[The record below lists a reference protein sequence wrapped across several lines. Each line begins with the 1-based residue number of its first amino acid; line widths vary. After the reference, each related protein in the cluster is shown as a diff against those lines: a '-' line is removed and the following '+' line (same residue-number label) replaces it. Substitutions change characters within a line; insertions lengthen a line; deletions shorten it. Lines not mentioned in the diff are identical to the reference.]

1 VHRRQSNG
9 RAGIDGPHRYDG
21 QVKQSESKNGA
32 WDLTR
37 SHLVNAVIEGC
48 NRRFVG
54 VSLLG
59 MIIDVLVFQVLR
71 TLGANLE
78 LSQVTS
84 FFAGAILIFAL
95 SADGTLSAPDQTGK
109 TIRRAHYGRFLLV
122 SLLALFLR
130 SGVFSLLIRN
140 WHWRPEAAILGAIL
154 IGTSIFLAG
163 AVLFVFPQSDV
174 SNPTAISWPV
184 VTISI
189 VAYLF
194 ILKLIFVGY
203 VNLIPEEGY
212 YWNYAQHLD
221 IGYLDHPPMVAWLIW
236 LSTSILGRSEISVR
250 LPAFLCWILAAIF
263 MFRLTRSLYGRLA
276 AFGSILLL
284 AVLPIYFGLG
294 FFMTPDAPLF
304 AAWVG
309 CLYFLERALIGGNRQ
324 AWWWAGM
331 CLGLGMLSKYSIA
344 LLGLGTLVF
353 MLIDR
358 QSRRWLFRTE
368 PYIAAVI
375 SAILFSPVLLWN
387 YQNRWMS
394 FVFQSANRW
403 SGSPEFSLHILFGA
417 TVLILTPLGLLGVG
431 WLFLPKRSEMA
442 AGSYQ
447 TDIMKRRYRWTV
459 TFTLVPLSVF
469 VVYSLLNNPKINWT
483 APVWL
488 AAIPLLAWDMV
499 ATPDNTKGLWAKL
512 SRRLWMPTI
521 IALLFIH
528 GGAFEYITRGLPGV
542 GLMTPGR
549 LFGEWRELAAKVARI
564 ETLIEAK
571 TGSKPLIVGMDRNF
585 ISSELSFYNDAAYNT
600 GGPHFFGSRSLM
612 WAFWFP
618 RSRAV
623 GRNFL
628 IIDFDRKRL
637 MSPALAQY
645 FETISDVSTETLENN
660 GRVVGYFYW
669 RVGYRYRG

>member
-1 VHRRQSNG
+1 M
-9 RAGIDGPHRYDG
+9 
-21 QVKQSESKNGA
+21 
-32 WDLTR
+32 
-37 SHLVNAVIEGC
+37 VNAVIEGW
-48 NRRFVG
+48 NARLVG
-54 VSLLG
+54 VGLLG
-59 MIIDVLVFQVLR
+59 MVIDLLVFQVLFA
-71 TLGANLE
+71 LGTNVE
-78 LSQVTS
+78 LSQITS
-84 FFAGAILIFAL
+84 FFAGAFTIFAFGP
-95 SADGTLSAPDQTGK
+95 DGILAASNQ
-109 TIRRAHYGRFLLV
+109 RRTRYGRFLLV

-130 SGVFSLLIRN
+130 SGVFSLLMRN
-140 WHWRPEAAILGAIL
+140 WHWQPGGAVLVAIL
-154 IGTSIFLAG
+154 IGTSVLLAG

-174 SNPTAISWPV
+174 SDPTAISWPV

-236 LSTSILGRSEISVR
+236 VSTSILGRSEVSVR
-250 LPAFLCWILAAIF
+250 LPAFLCWIVAAIF
-263 MFRLTRSLYGRLA
+263 MFRLTHNLYGKLA

-284 AVLPIYFGLG
+284 SLLPIYFGLG
-294 FFMTPDAPLF
+294 FFMTPDAPLV

-309 CLYFLERALIGGNRQ
+309 CLYFLERALIGGNRS
-324 AWWWAGM
+324 AWWWAGI

-344 LLGLGTLVF
+344 LLGFATLIFV
-353 MLIDR
+353 LIDR
-358 QSRRWLFRTE
+358 QSRRWLFRAE
-368 PYIAAVI
+368 PYTAAMI

-387 YQNRWMS
+387 FQNSWMS
-394 FVFQSANRW
+394 FVFQSSNRW
-403 SGSPEFSLHILFGA
+403 SGSHEFSLHLLFGA
-417 TVLILTPLGLLGVG
+417 IVLILTPLGLAGVV
-431 WLFLPKRSEMA
+431 WLLLPKRSEMA
-442 AGSYQ
+442 GSYQ
-447 TDIMKRRYRWTV
+447 TDIRKRRYRWTV

-469 VVYSLLNNPKINWT
+469 VVYSVLNRPKLNWT

-499 ATPDNTKGLWAKL
+499 ATSDKTKGLWAKL
-512 SRRLWMPTI
+512 SRGLWMPTI
-521 IALLFIH
+521 IALLFIY

-549 LFGEWRELAAKVARI
+549 LFGEWRELADKVARI
-564 ETLIEAK
+564 ETLLEAR

-585 ISSELSFYNDAAYNT
+585 ISSELSFYNDTAYNT

-612 WAFWFP
+612 WALWFP

-628 IIDFDRKRL
+628 MVDFDRKRL
-637 MSPALAQY
+637 MSPALAEY
-645 FETISDVSTETLENN
+645 FETISDVSTETLEND

-669 RVGYRYRG
+669 RVGYGYRG